1 MLTMR
6 NLLTRVQSNRPAG
19 WIVLLFVLLLAQG
32 CGSLSRLSNPAP
44 ESGVIPGQALIR
56 PYSPSKDKQQ
66 ASTIKSSSHGSS
78 TQENLKIPGREA
90 AIRSHTGEASW
101 YGPGFN
107 GKKTASGEIFD
118 DSKLTAAHKTL
129 PLGTKARVTRL
140 STGDSVDVDIN
151 DRGPFIA
158 GRIIDLSKAAARAL
172 GIIDSGTAIVRVELL
187 SEWADSKDARFKP
200 RN

>member
-1 MLTMR
+1 VLTMR
-6 NLLTRVQSNRPAG
+6 NLLAPIQWHRPAG
-19 WIVLLFVLLLAQG
+19 WFGLLLLLLLAQG
-32 CGSLSRLSNPAP
+32 CGSLSQLSKPVPAAGAINRP
-44 ESGVIPGQALIR
+44 ALVR
-56 PYSPSKDKQQ
+56 PYAPTNDKAQ
-66 ASTIKSSSHGSS
+66 ASTIKSSGHRPSP
-78 TQENLKIPGREA
+78 QESLKMPGHEA
-90 AIRSHTGEASW
+90 VGRSHTGEASW

-140 STGDSVDVDIN
+140 STGDSVDVEIN

-172 GIIDSGTAIVRVELL
+172 GMIGPGTATVRVELL
-187 SEWADSKDARFKP
+187 SEWTDSKDARFKP